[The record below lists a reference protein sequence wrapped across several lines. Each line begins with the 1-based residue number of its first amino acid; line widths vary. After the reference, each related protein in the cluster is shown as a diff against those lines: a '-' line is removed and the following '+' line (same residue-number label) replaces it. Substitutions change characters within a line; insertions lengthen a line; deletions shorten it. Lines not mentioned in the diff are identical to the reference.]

1 MKTDEVA
8 LNRKLVL
15 AVLGSFVACAG
26 VVILRLGLGATPYS
40 TVDSIGRPMGF
51 NDPLGLEHYFIMIRN
66 FDASELLK
74 LKYAYEWLLLAMHP
88 VGAVLL
94 FACSRVSVRL
104 LRWFFALQVVV
115 FPFGLPAILCL
126 PLVFG
131 GSLVNRMDRE
141 GFVDVPFIIMVA
153 HPIWILTSLFI
164 AFALRG
170 EGLGLKRVWKGI
182 LQIGRKRGEP
192 VVKAIS

>member
-1 MKTDEVA
+1 
-8 LNRKLVL
+8 
-15 AVLGSFVACAG
+15 
-26 VVILRLGLGATPYS
+26 
-40 TVDSIGRPMGF
+40 
-51 NDPLGLEHYFIMIRN
+51 
-66 FDASELLK
+66 
-74 LKYAYEWLLLAMHP
+74 MHL

-115 FPFGLPAILCL
+115 FPFGLPSILIL

-131 GSLVNRMDRE
+131 GSLVRGMDRE
-141 GFVDVPFIIMVA
+141 GFVDVPFIVMVA
-153 HPIWILTSLFI
+153 HPIWILTSLLI

-182 LQIGRKRGEP
+182 RQIARKSGET
-192 VVKAIS
+192 VVNAIN